1 MPENKNQTMRLGI
14 VALILIGAVTALNF
28 SFDALSWRED
38 FGQMVYGILMLLF
51 ASSALAFGD
60 MGEKMKHLLIW
71 AMIFV
76 VGMIGYS
83 YRHELSSVKE
93 KVLAELIPGRG
104 VQNGLSSARFP
115 VSDNGHF
122 YIRARVNGK
131 AILFLADTGATS
143 IVLTPKDAIKLGY
156 NPSTLTFDRF
166 FQTANGMVRGS
177 SIRLDS
183 FQVGDFRLR
192 DIGAS
197 VNEADMG
204 ESLLGMAFFEKL
216 ERYEVKGDVLTLYW

>member
-93 KVLAELIPGRG
+93 KVLAEL
-104 VQNGLSSARFP
+104 
-115 VSDNGHF
+115 
-122 YIRARVNGK
+122 
-131 AILFLADTGATS
+131 T
-143 IVLTPKDAIKLGY
+143 
-156 NPSTLTFDRF
+156 
-166 FQTANGMVRGS
+166 
-177 SIRLDS
+177 
-183 FQVGDFRLR
+183 
-192 DIGAS
+192 
-197 VNEADMG
+197 
-204 ESLLGMAFFEKL
+204 
-216 ERYEVKGDVLTLYW
+216 